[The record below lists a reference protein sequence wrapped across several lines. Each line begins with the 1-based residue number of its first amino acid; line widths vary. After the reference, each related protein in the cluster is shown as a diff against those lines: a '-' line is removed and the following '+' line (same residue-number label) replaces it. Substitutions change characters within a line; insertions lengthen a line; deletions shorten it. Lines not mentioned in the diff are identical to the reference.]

1 MAKEYLLY
9 NTVTHETIKLCDD
22 SDSAC
27 IAALQEKGYYMLTEE
42 RYGDKYQYPA
52 IYKSP
57 GIVWDQSEE
66 NKTNGDWTMTSRE
79 IEAGVDGS
87 EHSHDSEHTHE
98 SEHSQGGL
106 AKGLNYILYNSQT
119 HESYSIPNELSDS
132 GWILLNENAY
142 PDYKHPAVYNTTT
155 HTALDQ
161 SPESNTSDNWMIISK
176 YKSTFTSS
184 AQSIEDLDFG
194 NSIASFR
201 LSEPISINQK
211 DVSMCIVG
219 TKGKDKIIGSD
230 SSELIMGGKGRN
242 VYKGGT
248 SADGFMFDSTI
259 DFGKKVADKISD
271 FNKEEGDKILLD
283 KEMFDLG
290 KKIKFKSV
298 SGADRARKASTT
310 NKQFVYEESKGKLF
324 FNENGDGEGW
334 GDGGY
339 FAKLIGLPELS
350 ANTFMLI

>member
-1 MAKEYLLY
+1 MTKEYLLY

-22 SDSAC
+22 NEGAC

-42 RYGDKYQYPA
+42 KYGDKYQYPA

-57 GIVWDQSEE
+57 GIVWDQSKE

-79 IEAGVDGS
+79 IEAGDDGS
-87 EHSHDSEHTHE
+87 EHSHA

-119 HESYSIPNELSDS
+119 HESHSIPNELSDS

-161 SPESNTSDNWMIISK
+161 SPESKTSDNWMIISK

-184 AQSIEDLDFG
+184 AQSIKDLNFG
-194 NSIASFR
+194 DSIASFR

-242 VYKGGT
+242 VYEGGT

-283 KEMFDLG
+283 KEMFTLG
-290 KKIKFKSV
+290 KKIKFKAV
-298 SGADRARKASTT
+298 SGADQVRKASRT

-324 FNENGDGEGW
+324 FNENGDAKGW

-350 ANTFMLI
+350 ANTFMLV

>member
-79 IEAGVDGS
+79 IEAGEDGS
-87 EHSHDSEHTHE
+87 EHSHE

-142 PDYKHPAVYNTTT
+142 PDYKHPAVYNTCLLYTF
-155 HTALDQ
+155 L
-161 SPESNTSDNWMIISK
+161 PLPPII
-176 YKSTFTSS
+176 
-184 AQSIEDLDFG
+184 
-194 NSIASFR
+194 NS
-201 LSEPISINQK
+201 LESEPMILSFPFVPTIHIDIS
-211 DVSMCIVG
+211 
-219 TKGKDKIIGSD
+219 
-230 SSELIMGGKGRN
+230 
-242 VYKGGT
+242 
-248 SADGFMFDSTI
+248 F
-259 DFGKKVADKISD
+259 
-271 FNKEEGDKILLD
+271 
-283 KEMFDLG
+283 
-290 KKIKFKSV
+290 
-298 SGADRARKASTT
+298 
-310 NKQFVYEESKGKLF
+310 
-324 FNENGDGEGW
+324 
-334 GDGGY
+334 
-339 FAKLIGLPELS
+339 
-350 ANTFMLI
+350 